1 MALTDLD
8 YALLGLLVAEP
19 RSGYGLRKVFQTTP
33 LGAYS
38 DSPGSIYPALRKLEG
53 SGHLTGTAA
62 EDARGRRTLRTTAK
76 GKRALVAWLETPITA
91 ELLTRDSAGVSLR
104 LAFVSDVTPGRFRSL
119 LEEYRAALLA
129 RLADV
134 EAARRELE
142 QQLSPSAWA
151 AVDLGVHV
159 LRARAEWCAKALR
172 GMPS

>member
-1 MALTDLD
+1 MSLSDLD
-8 YALLGLLVAEP
+8 FALLGLLFAEP

-38 DSPGSIYPALRKLEG
+38 DSPGSIYPALRKLES
-53 SGHLTGTAA
+53 SGHLTGSAA
-62 EDARGRRTLRTTAK
+62 EDGRGRRTLRPTAK

-104 LAFVSDVTPGRFRSL
+104 LAFVSDVTPRRFRSL

-129 RLADV
+129 RVADV
-134 EAARRELE
+134 SAARRELDE
-142 QQLSPSAWA
+142 QLSPSAKA

-172 GMPS
+172 EMTA